1 MRARREPVP
10 PVGVDP
16 DEDRLEEE
24 GEALEC
30 EPEAK
35 HVPEVLNPH
44 RPQESQFKGQDRAR
58 HHPDGEQC
66 EHDPRPPAR
75 ERPVELVPGPQV
87 PPLREQHDHG
97 ERDTEAHQ
105 RDVHGQ
111 RQRLHLPRFEQ
122 VVLIHVHRCQ
132 PIPVTTCRSRPG
144 PGKARRQRSST
155 QPCHFPVWRW
165 AGDSPPNATR
175 GMVPPRDPQC
185 CHPYR
190 GIGVGRASSKKMAD
204 RWTPYG
210 VSSDPLS
217 CIGPPRPGASASA
230 AGMSGAGAPP
240 HSRIFHKM
248 AARG

>member
-58 HHPDGEQC
+58 HHADGEQC

-132 PIPVTTCRSRPG
+132 PIPATTCRSRPG
-144 PGKARRQRSST
+144 PGKTRRQRSST

-165 AGDSPPNATR
+165 PAQRHTGDGPATR
-175 GMVPPRDPQC
+175 PAMLPPVSGNRSRPRELEKDGGSLDTLWRVQRSAIL
-185 CHPYR
+185 H
-190 GIGVGRASSKKMAD
+190 
-204 RWTPYG
+204 WT
-210 VSSDPLS
+210 
-217 CIGPPRPGASASA
+217 SA
-230 AGMSGAGAPP
+230 AGSVGLGCR
-240 HSRIFHKM
+240 HVGRWR
-248 AARG
+248 AAAFPDIS